1 MVAAWFVIVGGL
13 FSLTAPAF
21 GQAAAQPATKP
32 ADNELLGFSRYL
44 PADTRGYISGL
55 QFGKLRGDVA
65 ASNAWKRI
73 SAIPE
78 VKQGLEDV
86 GKRMES
92 GDVPAPV
99 RVLIDLLKA
108 AGESEISLAVAG
120 DSSQDILN
128 LARVALTTVAVMAP
142 SPHAPDTLQGQVLET
157 KRGPLHA
164 EWIAGVPKVRMP
176 SFVFAARVN
185 EPAKYRAFIETM
197 LDLAWQAASAEID
210 RKAVPE
216 FREPLKKAYSHV
228 KIGEVGMIRFRL
240 RLGDVLPLEGLAEGL
255 DRLPLADGDKQLII
269 QAIADL
275 SIDAHLG
282 FLGEYLTL
290 AIGSDDR
297 FIKQIVERFEG
308 RSKETLA
315 ASAGFATIRAE
326 LAPASLA
333 IIYADNSELQRELQR
348 SILPLINKLADPELH
363 SLLEAP
369 AEITVGVQ
377 RMQFALES
385 AILNTPLRQEAV
397 VKVDQGLKQYL
408 RSEYDR
414 KPAVVPTK
422 PLATLAMIPEK
433 AIGYSIVRNGTMEH
447 YLEQVKFMIAQQR
460 AELETMRT
468 RFGAHTAEILRAQL
482 QLLEAMAAPIDEK
495 LLPSLKGEMAVV
507 MGGFADF
514 GVKEGKGP
522 PGVSI
527 RGIPIPTLALL
538 VHTAEADKAIS
549 GVGDIFKAIVDMV
562 TSQRG
567 GGGEF
572 PVEFVKHDLDGIET
586 WIFKSEFMIVDG
598 LEPHFAK
605 VNGALVFSTSFELTK
620 KMRDTAKGTSPNV
633 ATAATHAAMKDLLP
647 VGAEQ
652 VAFLNGAEL
661 NRSLRSTTTA
671 VFGLLEKSPELFGL
685 RARQLEQV
693 PNVKRAIEMG
703 LTLAEC
709 LRGSASSIVSEGK
722 YDVLREWVHLEDL
735 KAK

>member
-1 MVAAWFVIVGGL
+1 MAAAWFVIVVGL
-13 FSLTAPAF
+13 FNLTAPAF
-21 GQAAAQPATKP
+21 GQAVAPPATKL

-44 PADTRGYISGL
+44 PADTRGYISAL

-73 SAIPE
+73 EAIPE
-78 VKQGLEDV
+78 VKQGLDEV

-99 RVLIDLLKA
+99 RAVIDLLKA

-128 LARVALTTVAVMAP
+128 VARVALTTVAVMAP
-142 SPHAPDTLQGQVLET
+142 SPHAPDTLQGQVLQT

-185 EPAKYRAFIETM
+185 QPAKYRAFIETM
-197 LDLAWQAASAEID
+197 FDLAWQAASAEID
-210 RKAVPE
+210 RKALPE

-228 KIGEVGMIRFRL
+228 KVGEVGMIRFRL
-240 RLGDVLPLEGLAEGL
+240 RLGDVVPLEGLAEGL

-282 FLGEYLTL
+282 FLGEYLTF

-297 FIKQIVERFEG
+297 FIQQIVERFEG

-326 LAPASLA
+326 LAPSSLA
-333 IIYADNSELQRELQR
+333 IIYADNSQLQRDLQR

-363 SLLEAP
+363 SLLGAP

-414 KPAVVPTK
+414 QPAVVPTK

-433 AIGYSIVRNGTMEH
+433 AIGYTILRNGTVEN
-447 YLEQVKFMIAQQR
+447 YLEQAKFMLDQQR
-460 AELETMRT
+460 AELETMRK
-468 RFGAHTAEILRAQL
+468 RFGADTAAEIFRPQQQL
-482 QLLEAMAAPIDEK
+482 IDAVSKAIDEK
-495 LLPSLKGEMAVV
+495 FAPSLKGEMGAVL
-507 MGGFADF
+507 GSFADF
-514 GVKEGKGP
+514 GIKEGKGP
-522 PGVSI
+522 PGMSI
-527 RGIPIPTLALL
+527 RGIPIPTLALF
-538 VHTAEADKAIS
+538 VHTAEADKAIA
-549 GVGDIFKAIVDMV
+549 GVRDIFKAIVDLA
-562 TSQRG
+562 TSQR

-605 VNGALVFSTSFELTK
+605 VNGAFVFSTSFELTK
-620 KMRDTAKGTSPNV
+620 KLRDTAKGTSPNV
-633 ATAATHAAMKDLLP
+633 ATAATYVAMKDLLP

-652 VAFLNGAEL
+652 AAFLNGAEL

-671 VFGLLEKSPELFGL
+671 VFGLIEKSPELFGL
-685 RARQLEQV
+685 RAPQLEQV

-703 LTLAEC
+703 LTLSEC